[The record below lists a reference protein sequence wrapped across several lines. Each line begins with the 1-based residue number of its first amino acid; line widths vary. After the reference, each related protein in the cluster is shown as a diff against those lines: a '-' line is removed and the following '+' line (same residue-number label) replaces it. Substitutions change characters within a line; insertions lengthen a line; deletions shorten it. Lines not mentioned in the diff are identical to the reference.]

1 MKTIDVFK
9 KKELVSTFTVGANDF
24 QEEVGLIQLRM
35 KGFEETFGEIDFC
48 IRPEV
53 EQEIVEIPNKLF
65 SLANMFFKGVFG

>member
-9 KKELVSTFTVGANDF
+9 ERELVSTFTVDATDL

-35 KGFEETFGEIDFC
+35 NGYQETFGDINFK

-53 EQEIVEIPNKLF
+53 DHEAIKIPNIF
-65 SLANMFFKGVFG
+65 SSLSLMFFKGVFG